1 MEHAGD
7 AVVRFRNKVF
17 LKKIESNAWE
27 FNGFFITKQIENLDW
42 LCYVVKHSGSG

>member
-1 MEHAGD
+1 MEHADD

-17 LKKIESNAWE
+17 LKKIE